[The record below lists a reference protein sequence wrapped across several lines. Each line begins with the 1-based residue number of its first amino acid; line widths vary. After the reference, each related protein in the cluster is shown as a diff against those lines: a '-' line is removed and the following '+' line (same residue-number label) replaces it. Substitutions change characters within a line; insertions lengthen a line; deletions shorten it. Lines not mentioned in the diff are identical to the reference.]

1 MSWIEQVQ
9 RGITITT
16 GDGETYQPS
25 YLNASFQTEYQSSTF
40 EFIGVDG
47 SLVKKTTK
55 IGTRYNLE
63 IYFQGTD
70 HLDVVKKFIR
80 SCSDKRPWTV
90 DHPLYDILTVQ
101 VPSLNC
107 DDAFYDPSKITG
119 TMIET
124 LPDGEAMVFV
134 IPIDQ
139 IPLTFADVT
148 AKYTDALTET
158 PQPQDITQLNND
170 NVGVYKRG
178 VPVIPGPEEFETFT
192 NLFST
197 ASSYIDTAT
206 ATPLLMMSAVMRVIT
221 APSQFLISTQTRVK
235 LLQDTMDNLRA
246 NILGFLTVSS
256 KQLFQN
262 KQGACLGAL
271 CVAAGSPLGADY
283 KNAVTILSVIDV
295 ISARRAQYI
304 ADLDS
309 LQTATGGDVTSFVP
323 DAAALIA
330 MNDLVNTTIA
340 ALYSL
345 SLSARSERSIVCEK
359 DTNWI
364 VLAHRL
370 YGLDQADANVN
381 DLIEQNASPL
391 DINLCEEH
399 LQVDKGRRVVYY
411 I

>member
-25 YLNASFQTEYQSSTF
+25 YLNASFQTEYQTSVF

-63 IYFQGTD
+63 IYFQGAD
-70 HLDVVKKFIR
+70 HLDVVKKFIK
-80 SCSDKRPWTV
+80 SCSDKRPWIV

-124 LPDGEAMVFV
+124 LPDGQQDTFL

-139 IPLTFADVT
+139 IEPLFFEANEKYIESLT
-148 AKYTDALTET
+148 AT
-158 PQPQDITQLNND
+158 PQPADITQLNND
-170 NVGVYKRG
+170 NNGVYRRG
-178 VPVIPGPEEFETFT
+178 VPVIALPEEFERFT
-192 NLFST
+192 NLFAT
-197 ASSYIDTAT
+197 ASTYIDTAT
-206 ATPLLMMSAVMRVIT
+206 ATPLLMMRSVMGVIS

-235 LLQDTMDNLRA
+235 LLQDTMSSLRA
-246 NILGFLTVSS
+246 NILGFITVSS

-262 KQGACLGAL
+262 KSGACMGAL
-271 CVAAGSPLGADY
+271 CVAAGTPLGADY
-283 KNAVTILSVIDV
+283 ANATTILGVIDV
-295 ISARRAQYI
+295 LSTTRAQYI

-309 LQTATGGDVTSFVP
+309 LQSDNGGNTTSFVP
-323 DAAALIA
+323 DASALIA
-330 MNDLVNTTIA
+330 VNDLVNVTIA

-345 SLSARSERSIVCEK
+345 SLSARSERSIVCETE
-359 DTNWI
+359 TNWI
-364 VLAHRL
+364 ILAHRL
-370 YGLDQADANVN
+370 YGLDVADSNIN
-381 DLIEQNASPL
+381 SLIEQNQSTR
-391 DINLCEEH
+391 DEY
-399 LQVDKGRRVVYY
+399 LQVEKGRRVVYY